1 VTRTFV
7 AVFPPPALSEAI
19 CAAALSVRTP
29 GDGIAWVRPANVHY
43 TLRFLGDLA
52 PALVTAACR
61 AAEVAV
67 VGVPPFALALGEAGA
82 FPGVQRPRV
91 LWLGA
96 AEGGDALVAL
106 ARRLDIA
113 LGREGF
119 PPAERPFA
127 PHLTLGR
134 VHEAAAPWAGRA
146 GDTLARLA
154 AREFPRAPF
163 AVDALLVIKSTLA
176 AGGSRYETLAGC
188 PLAGPAGSAGAD
200 GPDGPPRDS
209 VPAPE

>member
-1 VTRTFV
+1 M
-7 AVFPPPALSEAI
+7 
-19 CAAALSVRTP
+19 RTP
-29 GDGIAWVRPANVHY
+29 GDGIAWVR
-43 TLRFLGDLA
+43 A
-52 PALVTAACR
+52 PTSTTRCASSAISRPRSVTAACR
-61 AAEVAV
+61 AAERAAA
-67 VGVPPFALALGEAGA
+67 GIPPFALALGAAGA
-82 FPGVQRPRV
+82 FPSTQRPRV

-96 AEGGDALVAL
+96 AQGGDALVAL
-106 ARRLDIA
+106 AQRLDFA
-113 LGREGF
+113 LAAEGF

-134 VHEAAAPWAGRA
+134 VHEAAQPWAGRA

-176 AGGSRYETLAGC
+176 AGGSRYETLARC
-188 PLAGPAGSAGAD
+188 PLAGS
-200 GPDGPPRDS
+200 DS